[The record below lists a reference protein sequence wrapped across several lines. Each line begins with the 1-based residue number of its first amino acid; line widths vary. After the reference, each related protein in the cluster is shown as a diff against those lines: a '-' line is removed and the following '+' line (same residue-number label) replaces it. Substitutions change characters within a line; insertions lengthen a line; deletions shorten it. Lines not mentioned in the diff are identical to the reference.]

1 MFRVLARLDKI
12 IGGATPVGQVY
23 GGGGRGGGV
32 RGGRGGR
39 GRNTKVKKKEKL
51 IKYVIK
57 IKSF

>member
-23 GGGGRGGGV
+23 GGGGRGGV

-51 IKYVIK
+51 IMFVIK